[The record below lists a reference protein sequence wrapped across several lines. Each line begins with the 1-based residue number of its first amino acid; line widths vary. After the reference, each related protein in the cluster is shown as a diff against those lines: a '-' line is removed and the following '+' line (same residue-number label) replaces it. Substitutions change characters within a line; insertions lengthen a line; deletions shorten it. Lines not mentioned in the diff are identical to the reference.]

1 MPITSKTPKKAIE
14 QIIQRRINYL
24 IQRMIETLCYV
35 GEEVIKYA
43 RDPDRRRYIDRTG
56 NLTSSIGYVV
66 LNEGEVVVESSFK
79 PVAAS
84 ELKRDKKDATP
95 IDGLTGSAEGEA
107 FLNKL
112 KSENPT
118 GLALIVVAGM
128 PYAKLVEAK
137 GFDVLE
143 SAELETEENVKR
155 ALKKLMGPKKK

>member
-1 MPITSKTPKKAIE
+1 MPIVMTSPRNSIKLALENRMKRLTEA
-14 QIIQRRINYL
+14 
-24 IQRMIETLCYV
+24 MIEILCMA
-35 GEEVIKYA
+35 GEQALKYA
-43 RDPDRRRYIDRTG
+43 RDPERRRYIDRTG

-66 LNEGEVVVESSFK
+66 LNEGQVVVESSFK
-79 PVAAS
+79 PVSPS
-84 ELKRDKKDATP
+84 ELKKDKKDNTP
-95 IDGLTGSAEGEA
+95 IDGLTGSAEGKA

-155 ALKKLMGPKKK
+155 ALKKLMGPRKK